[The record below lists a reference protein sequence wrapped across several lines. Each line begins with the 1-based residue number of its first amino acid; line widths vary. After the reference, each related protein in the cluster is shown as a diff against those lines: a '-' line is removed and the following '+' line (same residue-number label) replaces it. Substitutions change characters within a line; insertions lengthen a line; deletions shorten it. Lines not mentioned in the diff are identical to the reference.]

1 MWEGDKELSW
11 KPSVKP
17 FIMKM
22 CIVDIIRGFDDLYGL
37 SRKELGS
44 AGLAGELF

>member
-1 MWEGDKELSW
+1 MWERDKEPPW
-11 KPSVKP
+11 KRSVKP

-22 CIVDIIRGFDDLYGL
+22 CIVLNMRGFDDLNGL

-44 AGLAGELF
+44 EGLAELF

>member
-1 MWEGDKELSW
+1 MWESDKEPSW
-11 KPSVKP
+11 KSSVKP

-22 CIVDIIRGFDDLYGL
+22 CIVDNVRGFDDLSGL
-37 SRKELGS
+37 GRKELGS